1 MTPRDKEPESDETK
15 QSAGKKKRLIWYRCG
30 GKGHPSRLCPSA
42 DECQDVNEVGT
53 EPSSDADIDL
63 FGLDCGDDSTVTIN
77 SVTELNDGT
86 RGGNELM
93 AFVDSG
99 AVVNA
104 SQVGT

>member
-1 MTPRDKEPESDETK
+1 MRQNRVRVRRSVSSGTGVVE
-15 QSAGKKKRLIWYRCG
+15 
-30 GKGHPSRLCPSA
+30 KGHPARLCPSA
-42 DECQDVNEVGT
+42 DECQDVNEVVT

-99 AVVNA
+99 AVDNA